1 MSRPPTNESGP
12 REVELPQAEDVQPT
26 TQMNRKDVAQ
36 YMPYH
41 ENLRNVCAHPAHIAH
56 NASNACAPAAA
67 SATAPTT
74 PAAAEKA
81 VM

>member
-12 REVELPQAEDVQPT
+12 REVELPQAEDVQPVKR
-26 TQMNRKDVAQ
+26 MNRKDVAQ

-56 NASNACAPAAA
+56 NASNACAPAAQPT
-67 SATAPTT
+67 TAPATT
-74 PAAAEKA
+74 PKA
-81 VM
+81 VI

>member
-12 REVELPQAEDVQPT
+12 REVELPQAEDVRPT
-26 TQMNRKDVAQ
+26 TVMNRKDVAQ

-56 NASNACAPAAA
+56 NASNACALAE
-67 SATAPTT
+67 ATTAT

-81 VM
+81 VI